1 MLSGWEDVK
10 PGAGRASAAPVWAE
24 MGIHLE
30 EDGKGGFHHKL
41 LFPEQSSG
49 LEGPLDRG
57 GGAHPPGQK
66 CIFSSPFSSVSSIW
80 FPSGSLFISSW
91 SLLV

>member
-57 GGAHPPGQK
+57 GGSTPPGAK
-66 CIFSSPFSSVSSIW
+66 MH
-80 FPSGSLFISSW
+80 
-91 SLLV
+91 LLVSFFQCFLHLVSIRLSFYF